1 MPAAKAFVDTNVFVY
16 IYSDDEQDK
25 RKQAITQIDK
35 FDRVISTQV
44 LNEFCNVCI
53 RKMRME
59 LPSVANAIGKICLTN
74 ALTAINEKSVR
85 KALFIHGKY
94 GYSYY
99 DSLMVASAIESGCE
113 YLLSEDMADGQII
126 EETLTVKNI
135 FSE

>member
-1 MPAAKAFVDTNVFVY
+1 MPVAKAFVDTNIFVY
-16 IYSDDEQDK
+16 IYSNDEQDK
-25 RKQAITQIDK
+25 RRQAVLQIDK

-44 LNEFCNVCI
+44 LNEFCNVCT

-59 LPSVANAIGKICLTN
+59 LPSITTAVEKMCLTN
-74 ALTAINEKSVR
+74 ALVAISEKTAR

-99 DSLMVASAIESGCE
+99 DSLMVASALESGCK

-126 EETLTVKNI
+126 EGSLTIRNI

>member
-25 RKQAITQIDK
+25 RRKAVMQIDK

-44 LNEFCNVCI
+44 LNEFCNVCT

-59 LPSVANAIGKICLTN
+59 LTNVETAIEKICLTST
-74 ALTAINEKSVR
+74 LTAVSRKTVR

-99 DSLMVASAIESGCE
+99 DSLIVASALESDCE
-113 YLLSEDMADGQII
+113 YLLSEDMADGQVI
-126 EETLTVKNI
+126 EDALTVRNI

>member
-1 MPAAKAFVDTNVFVY
+1 MPAVKAFVDTNIFVY

-25 RKQAITQIDK
+25 RRQAVTQIDE

-44 LNEFCNVCI
+44 LNEFCNVCT

-59 LPSVANAIGKICLTN
+59 LTNVETAIEKICLTN
-74 ALTAINEKSVR
+74 TLTAISEKTVG

-99 DSLMVASAIESGCE
+99 DSLMVASALESDCE
-113 YLLSEDMADGQII
+113 YLLSEDMADGQVI
-126 EETLTVKNI
+126 EGALTVRNI

>member
-1 MPAAKAFVDTNVFVY
+1 MPADKAFVDTNVFVY

-25 RKQAITQIDK
+25 RRQAIAQIDK

-59 LPSVANAIGKICLTN
+59 LPSVETAVEKICLTN
-74 ALTAINEKSVR
+74 ALTAISDKTVR

-94 GYSYY
+94 DYSYY
-99 DSLMVASAIESGCE
+99 DSLMVASALESGCE

-126 EETLTVKNI
+126 EGTLTVRNI